1 MAAAAREY
9 FGPLAGLL
17 SAGRKAWVHS
27 RCCRD
32 RAKGRDGC
40 KLPRRS
46 LQSDCRTFWRTPERA
61 PSRPLP
67 GSQEEEESPRLA
79 VDRPANSS
87 WISSRSHPMFAEPPD
102 NKTSEIGEPS
112 NSSLPLASV
121 RIKSGFKCCPQ
132 TLWINSSRRRTAESG
147 TLKVGG

>member
-79 VDRPANSS
+79 VDRPRIPLGSARAA
-87 WISSRSHPMFAEPPD
+87 IQCLQSRLIT
-102 NKTSEIGEPS
+102 KR
-112 NSSLPLASV
+112 V
-121 RIKSGFKCCPQ
+121 K
-132 TLWINSSRRRTAESG
+132 
-147 TLKVGG
+147 